1 MKKNIIKIVLAS
13 LLLIIPLIAVIINNN
28 SYMAEGI
35 VNNLLPPLEYP
46 IQEDYMDNSN
56 EPSTLNNTPD
66 PHLKDEEY
74 DPSPNAKPTT
84 TGIQRSITIT
94 SFLENAK
101 CIEVTLN
108 QGDTLST
115 IAEKY
120 TNTCNPNTTINILKI
135 VNKLDSTDNLG
146 VGDTVLVPHST
157 LKSGSLYKLSKD
169 NTWYNIW
176 KSKYSQYDQS
186 QLIKF
191 LISINDLPNGNLPIG
206 EKIFL
211 PIL

>member
-1 MKKNIIKIVLAS
+1 MKKNVIRIALVL
-13 LLLIIPLIAVIINNN
+13 LVLLIPLVALIISNSPFMDEGIANN
-28 SYMAEGI
+28 S
-35 VNNLLPPLEYP
+35 LPPLEYP
-46 IQEDYMDNSN
+46 MQEDYINS
-56 EPSTLNNTPD
+56 SNNASD

-84 TGIQRSITIT
+84 TGVQRSITVT
-94 SFLENAK
+94 SFLENVE
-101 CIEVTLN
+101 CITVTLN

-120 TNTCNPNTTINILKI
+120 KDTCNINSTINILKI
-135 VNKLDSTDNLG
+135 VNNLDDVEDLE
-146 VGDTVLVPHST
+146 VGETILVPHST
-157 LKSGSLYKLSKD
+157 LISGSLYKVSKD

-176 KSKYSQYDQS
+176 ASKYSQYDQS

-191 LISINDLPNGNLPIG
+191 LISINDLPNGDLPIG